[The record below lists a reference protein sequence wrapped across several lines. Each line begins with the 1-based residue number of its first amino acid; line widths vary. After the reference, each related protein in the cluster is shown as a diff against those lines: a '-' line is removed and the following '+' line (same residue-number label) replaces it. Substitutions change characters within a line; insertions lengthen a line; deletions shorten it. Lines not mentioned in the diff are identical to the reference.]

1 MQISTNLILLGF
13 GLFLAFAVFWLFLR
27 GLSRW
32 KFFKSLNLVLNISGL
47 YIAFRLFLHWGH
59 IPLKP
64 QTNTLVLSI
73 GVFLGFYLAIKIFE
87 YLGFDLL
94 LSGSKKAQVPL
105 LLRDMMRWLLA
116 VLVFFIILKVNLG
129 VNLGPLFATS
139 AALTFILGI
148 AMQDVLGNLFA
159 GIALNLE
166 RPFNIGDWVT
176 INQQEGQ
183 VDNMTWRATRLK
195 TFTDDFVIIPN
206 SSIAKNEIINYS
218 HPTPI
223 HARELL
229 IGVPYDCAPN
239 QIKTVMLEAVK
250 DARAVLIDPPPRV
263 WLKEYDDYT
272 VNYTLKFWIDD
283 FADLYDIEDDVM
295 TRIWYHFKRQG
306 IEFPFPV
313 RDVKMTA
320 VTAQGEQQRNKAG
333 QQRIAGQLQ
342 NIALFAPLSPR
353 DIGQLALS
361 LKTKTYAAG
370 EMLVQQGQD
379 GDSFYI
385 IDRGAVEVLMSD
397 KDGRQTK
404 VAELGAGKF
413 FGEMSLLT
421 GEKRSATIK
430 AASDVEVLMMEK
442 KDLSPIITANPK
454 IAGVLSKIIE
464 QRQKENLVRIAK
476 SRAISAEERRAA
488 SSDSILK
495 KIMNFFAM

>member
-1 MQISTNLILLGF
+1 MQIPVNLILLGF

-32 KFFKSLNLVLNISGL
+32 KFFQSLGLVLNISAL
-47 YIAFRLFLHWGH
+47 YLAFRLFLHWGH

-64 QTNTLVLSI
+64 QTHTLVLST

-105 LLRDMMRWLLA
+105 LLRDIVRWLLA

-166 RPFNIGDWVT
+166 RPFALGDWVM
-176 INQQEGQ
+176 INAQEGQ
-183 VDNMTWRATRLK
+183 VENMTWRATRLK
-195 TFTDDFVIIPN
+195 TFTDDYVIIPN

-223 HARELL
+223 HARE
-229 IGVPYDCAPN
+229 IMVGAPQDCPPN
-239 QIKTVMLEAVK
+239 QVKAVLLEAVK
-250 DARAVLIDPPPRV
+250 DARSVLKDPPPRA

-272 VNYTLKFWIDD
+272 INYTLKFWIDD
-283 FADLYDIEDDVM
+283 FADIYDLEDDVM
-295 TRIWYHFKRQG
+295 SRVWYHFKRNNIG
-306 IEFPFPV
+306 LPYPINDV
-313 RDVKMTA
+313 RMT
-320 VTAQGEQQRNKAG
+320 QISGKEQDQQREKAER
-333 QQRIAGQLQ
+333 QA
-342 NIALFAPLSPR
+342 ALLLKQVPLFTAIPEK
-353 DIGQLALS
+353 D
-361 LKTKTYAAG
+361 LKTLSSRLKSRTFAAG
-370 EMLVQQGQD
+370 EYLVQQGD
-379 GDSFYI
+379 EGGSFYI
-385 IDRGAVEVLMSD
+385 IKQGKVEVLVAD
-397 KDGRQTK
+397 HEGRPTR
-404 VAELGAGKF
+404 VAELETGKF

-421 GEKRSATIK
+421 GEKRSASIR
-430 AASDVEVLMMEK
+430 AIGDVEVLAVEK
-442 KDLSPIITANPK
+442 KDISPILTANPR
-454 IAGVLSKIIE
+454 IAETLSKMIE
-464 QRQKENLVRIAK
+464 QRQKENLERIAK
-476 SRAISAEERRAA
+476 SRAISEEERRAA

-495 KIMNFFAM
+495 KIRNFFAM